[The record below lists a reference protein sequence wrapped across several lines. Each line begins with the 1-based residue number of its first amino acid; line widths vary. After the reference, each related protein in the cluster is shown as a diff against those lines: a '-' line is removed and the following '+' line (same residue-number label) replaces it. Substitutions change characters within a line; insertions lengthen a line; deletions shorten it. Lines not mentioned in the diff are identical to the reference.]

1 MGFASLGPNYRPLR
15 GACVWKHLGTRWN
28 DFSTILQQGAGE
40 GWGGVSGQRRHPPPP
55 GANVPAFPFFRWIA
69 GAKLRTLSIYFPGTT
84 TTGLFLR
91 WRAILGPCYIYFKW
105 GLLHIDALPRTTPD
119 NHVELSSVCV
129 CVSCSFLQKLA
140 LDDFGDIPASYQ
152 HLGKG
157 VGSWYWS
164 WFQRNWFMWFMW
176 LKRLFQEGIVFST
189 SLSGLNQVSTEGSW
203 ICLLKFSSIFDAT
216 SWNFCRFVLCG
227 QFGSCGYHETTLGEV
242 QGRCLDRRS
251 LIESMS

>member
-1 MGFASLGPNYRPLR
+1 MFLNRNFNAETMNTRADRRKEDTIHYSLMYKNADS
-15 GACVWKHLGTRWN
+15 ACW
-28 DFSTILQQGAGE
+28 
-40 GWGGVSGQRRHPPPP
+40 
-55 GANVPAFPFFRWIA
+55 
-69 GAKLRTLSIYFPGTT
+69 
-84 TTGLFLR
+84 
-91 WRAILGPCYIYFKW
+91 
-105 GLLHIDALPRTTPD
+105 
-119 NHVELSSVCV
+119 SVCV
-129 CVSCSFLQKLA
+129 CVCPVHSCKIGIRWFWWHTSF
-140 LDDFGDIPASYQ
+140 ISTSW
-152 HLGKG
+152 KG
-157 VGSWYWS
+157 RGFLILV

-176 LKRLFQEGIVFST
+176 LKRLFQEGTVFST